1 MGDPLGSPRVAPLF
15 ANCSSRLSSIWLFY
29 SFSTPSPNLLSL
41 SLTPPLTNHECGQHR
56 RGQREWAPLI
66 ATNDRK
72 CAGIHSK
79 RQNFAAKVCHNGASP
94 VVHVAELGESYA
106 CICSSGRSSTRAQSY
121 ASRKIRR
128 TSRRSPLAHKRLKR
142 A

>member
-1 MGDPLGSPRVAPLF
+1 MGDPWEVLVLHPFLRTAPPGCLVF
-15 ANCSSRLSSIWLFY
+15 GFFIR
-29 SFSTPSPNLLSL
+29 FSTPEPQSISLSL

-79 RQNFAAKVCHNGASP
+79 RQNFATKVCHNGASP

-128 TSRRSPLAHKRLKR
+128 TRVAPR
-142 A
+142 

>member
-1 MGDPLGSPRVAPLF
+1 M
-15 ANCSSRLSSIWLFY
+15 
-29 SFSTPSPNLLSL
+29 
-41 SLTPPLTNHECGQHR
+41 
-56 RGQREWAPLI
+56 APLI

-106 CICSSGRSSTRAQSY
+106 CICSSGA
-121 ASRKIRR
+121 APPVRKV
-128 TSRRSPLAHKRLKR
+128 TPPGRLDVPR
-142 A
+142 VAPR